1 MSISNLDIN
10 NRIDITSNDYNN
22 EIKDLKIDLE
32 KNNEQI
38 RGLDINI
45 KGLKNNYTTTT
56 QEKMIIDSNLL
67 NLEKRHNMYVN
78 DSNNKMK
85 TIENENFN
93 LSKLKDD
100 LIREIQE

>member
-38 RGLDINI
+38 RSLDINI